1 MPKKRKANK
10 RSPLLLFIG
19 GGIVLL
25 DRCAILLANQ
35 NATLQPPRP
44 IGEDIPYPEIQRVS
58 LADAKAALDSG
69 SAVLLDVRSAEA
81 FAGQRIAGSVNIPQ
95 AKSQPATKNLTR
107 MRGSSPTAPDQPK
120 NRAPVRR
127 SS

>member
-25 DRCAILLANQ
+25 VVAILLANQ
-35 NATLQPPRP
+35 NAAAPTPA
-44 IGEDIPYPEIQRVS
+44 IAEDIPYPEIQRVS
-58 LADAKAALDSG
+58 LADAKAALESG

-81 FAGQRIAGSVNIPQ
+81 FAGQRIAGSVNIPTGEI
-95 AKSQPATKNLTR
+95 PARYQELDPNAWIIPYCT
-107 MRGSSPTAPDQPK
+107 
-120 NRAPVRR
+120 
-127 SS
+127 

>member
-25 DRCAILLANQ
+25 VVAILIANQ
-35 NATLQPPRP
+35 NAAAPTPA
-44 IGEDIPYPEIQRVS
+44 IAEDIPYPEIQRVS
-58 LADAKAALDSG
+58 LADAKAALESG

-81 FAGQRIAGSVNIPQ
+81 FAGQRIAGSVNIPTGEI
-95 AKSQPATKNLTR
+95 PARYQELDPNAWIIPYCT
-107 MRGSSPTAPDQPK
+107 
-120 NRAPVRR
+120 
-127 SS
+127 